1 MKVRNLDL
9 ILEQCINE
17 ADFEE
22 ADMDL
27 RKLHKLCEEAL
38 GEGATAA
45 VTIYSDLDPKND
57 DVLKADL
64 DTNTYYDGEDPQED
78 FEQEI

>member
-38 GEGATAA
+38 GQNATVA

-64 DTNTYYDGEDPQED
+64 DTDTYYDGEDPQED

>member
-38 GEGATAA
+38 GEDTPATA
-45 VTIYSDLDPKND
+45 TTYSDRDPKKDTVIKADSDTDTYD
-57 DVLKADL
+57 DV
-64 DTNTYYDGEDPQED
+64 EDPQED